1 MQAGY
6 VAMLFLY
13 RSLDRQE
20 RAVLDR
26 VSQMRHELRF
36 FVQQEPRRWT
46 GLLARMTR
54 ARALRA
60 SNGIEGINV
69 SNEDAMAAVDNED
82 PEDADKPTWQAVVG
96 YHSAMDYVLQ
106 RCRDENFRLSRD
118 VLLSIHFM
126 ISQHDLR
133 ANPGNFRRGWV
144 GVRNSATGEIVHEGV
159 DRALLEP
166 LVDELIDYINDPEV
180 ESPVLKAA
188 MAHLNIAMLHPFSDG
203 NGRTARCVQT
213 AVLANE
219 GIIAPIFS
227 SIEEYIGRNQQEYY
241 DVLAA
246 VGQGRWNPTND
257 CKPWVRYCI
266 LGHYRQAQTLLR
278 RTREMER
285 VYADLEILVQQRG
298 LPERTALGLLEA
310 SGGARIRN
318 ASYRV
323 SADVSNNLASRDLK
337 SLVDAGLITPEGER
351 RGRYY
356 VAADAVR
363 AIRERHRMP
372 RGIDDPFATAEQD
385 LKQGELF

>member
-1 MQAGY
+1 
-6 VAMLFLY
+6 MLFSY

-20 RAVLDR
+20 RAVLDL
-26 VSQMRHELRF
+26 VSQMRHDLRF
-36 FVQQEPRRWT
+36 FVQQEPRRWS
-46 GLLARMTR
+46 GLLARITR

-60 SNGIEGINV
+60 SNSIEGINV
-69 SNEDAMAAVDNED
+69 SNEDAMAAVDNEE

-96 YHSAMDYVLQ
+96 YQSAMDYILQ
-106 RCRDENFRLSRD
+106 RCRDENFRFSRD
-118 VLLSIHFM
+118 VLLSVHFM

-159 DRALLEP
+159 DRELLEP
-166 LVDELIDYINDPEV
+166 LVDELVQYINDPEV
-180 ESPVLKAA
+180 ESPLLKAS
-188 MAHLNIAMLHPFSDG
+188 MAHLNIAMMHPFSDG
-203 NGRTARCVQT
+203 NGRTARCIQT

-246 VGQGRWNPTND
+246 VGGGTWRPTND
-257 CKPWVRYCI
+257 CKPWIRFCI
-266 LGHYRQAQTLLR
+266 LGHYRQTQTLLR

-285 VYADLEILVQQRG
+285 VFSDLETLVKRHG
-298 LPERTALGLLEA
+298 LPDRTALGLLEA
-310 SGGARIRN
+310 AGGGRMRN

-323 SADVSNNLASRDLK
+323 SVDVSNNLASRDLK
-337 SLVDAGLITPEGER
+337 ALVDAKLIMPEGER

-356 VAADAVR
+356 IASDVVR

-372 RGIDDPFATAEQD
+372 RGLEDPFD
-385 LKQGELF
+385 LVDQGPNQGELFQP